1 MLSFHSIGAGAD
13 AAGAAQYYEDL
24 AREDYY
30 TTGGEPPGKWVGK
43 FAQALNLDGQQVQ
56 KGQLIEAFSGFDP
69 ATGKPLAR
77 NAGPAHKP
85 GYDLTF
91 SAPKSV
97 SVIWATAD
105 QATRQAISAAQQKAV
120 EAAIAHAEK
129 IGAFVQRTGHGGIEK
144 IPHGELLVATFEHST
159 SRNGDTQLHTHAIT
173 PNIAANGK
181 TVDFDSRHKME
192 VGAYY
197 RAQLAIALREMGF
210 GIERDRSSFSVS
222 GVPDALTREQSTRSQ
237 EIAEYLDK
245 LGLDANSKAGAAF
258 KMDTRQAKGE
268 VSRAEIFRRAREAAE
283 RHHFDPAAIRSG
295 QEEVKFWNDQEFAA
309 EAFGQ
314 ASTLTAT
321 QLRAVG
327 YVYSQDK
334 DANPETHIQ
343 RMVESGELVELIDT
357 KTGDPRWTSREM
369 LEIERGLGDSAK
381 KLAAVRLEQDDE
393 RLAELSSR
401 HKLSAEQAGAFK
413 HLTASSY
420 AAVQGV
426 AGAGKSRMVSAA
438 RELWEAEGKRVI
450 ATAIAAKAARGLAEG
465 AGIKESSTL
474 DGLLLKLENAAE
486 QLDKNTVIVVDEAG
500 MVGSRKMARL
510 MLAVEQSDAQLK
522 LIGDPRQ
529 LQPIDAGGA
538 FRTMIDQAGAAQINN
553 VQRQQSERDRR
564 IVSDLAEGRTAQAL
578 DAMCEAN
585 MIHAH
590 EDAQAARREVA
601 AQTIADLSIGKS
613 AIVMTGTRREA
624 FQVNQ
629 TARDMARAAGQ
640 ITGPDVSF
648 KNAADDWRHMAK
660 GERVM
665 FTRNDKRLHIDN
677 GMTGTIQ
684 SIEDGKMIVAI
695 DDKGMGD
702 GRVAEINL
710 TDYAHIEHGYAYT
723 THKSQGVTI
732 DRARAIVDEKMLDLA
747 MAYVQASRHREK
759 FELHGTR
766 EQIENLDKLVARQRL
781 KDTSA
786 DHALKNEPPKPGLL
800 AKAAGAKLAA
810 HAAQSVAQAMTA
822 EPAHT
827 RLRPASRTAQH
838 DADLARQAL
847 ASHRMGARLP
857 PRDKIDEALR
867 QGRATFDRDSKGR
880 TYLKMG
886 SWTLAY
892 DLNKSN
898 KVRSHFSTLAGGY
911 VAVVPRKG
919 LAGKLG
925 ATVVLHGRP
934 TVSGKLKVMLDAKPH
949 LEWRRAGVVRTAVTR
964 LRQAAGWGMGVMRQ
978 QKALAELRAQAR
990 GERTEPQATRSPRQ
1004 AVAELQQT
1012 KQSPPLP
1019 RDLSTTEIHAAMRA
1033 GQKLAG
1039 REPGLHGSVA
1049 DGHARHIQALLD
1061 EAATLRERGMS
1072 GHEELTKQAGNEARE
1087 LLEIPGVRDQYRREL
1102 LVQMG
1107 APERLEIDVNL
1118 PQPKPAAPS
1127 RKRGGMEMGG

>member
-105 QATRQAISAAQQKAV
+105 QATRHAISAAQQKAV

-144 IPHGELLVATFEHST
+144 IPHGELLAATFEHSS
-159 SRNGDTQLHTHAIT
+159 SRNGDAQLHTHAIT
-173 PNIAANGK
+173 PNLAANGK

-192 VGAYY
+192 LGAYY
-197 RAQLAIALREMGF
+197 RAQLAAALREMGF
-210 GIERDRSSFSVS
+210 SIERDRSSFAVA

-237 EIAEYLDK
+237 EIAEYLER

-268 VSRAEIFRRAREAAE
+268 VNRAEIFNRARAAAE
-283 RHHFDPAAIRSG
+283 RHDFDPAAIRSG
-295 QEEVKFWNDQEFAA
+295 HPEVKLWNDQEFTA

-321 QLRAVG
+321 QLRAAG

-334 DANPETHIQ
+334 DATPEAHIK
-343 RMVESGELVELIDT
+343 RMIEAGELVELVDT

-369 LEIERGLGDSAK
+369 LEIERGLGDSAR

-413 HLTASSY
+413 HLIASSY

-426 AGAGKSRMVSAA
+426 AGAGKSRMVGAA

-450 ATAIAAKAARGLAEG
+450 AAAIAAKAARGLADG
-465 AGIKESSTL
+465 AGIKESTTL
-474 DGLLLKLENAAE
+474 DALLLKLENEAE

-510 MLAVEQSDAQLK
+510 MLAVEQSGAQLK

-538 FRTMIDQAGAAQINN
+538 FRTMINQAGGAAQINT
-553 VQRQQSERDRR
+553 VQRQQSELDRK
-564 IVSDLAEGRTAQAL
+564 IVTDLSEGRTAQAL
-578 DAMCEAN
+578 DAMREAN

-640 ITGPDVSF
+640 ITGPDVAF
-648 KNAADDWRHMAK
+648 KNAAGDWRHMAQ

-665 FTRNDKRLHIDN
+665 FTQNDKRLHIDN
-677 GMTGTIQ
+677 GMTGTVQ
-684 SIEDGKMIVAI
+684 KIEDGKMTVAL
-695 DDKGMGD
+695 DNKGMAD
-702 GRVAEINL
+702 GRVVEINL
-710 TDYAHIEHGYAYT
+710 SEYAHIEHGYAYT
-723 THKSQGVTI
+723 THKAQGVTV
-732 DRARAIVDEKMLDLA
+732 DRARAIVDEKMLDQA
-747 MAYVQASRHREK
+747 MAYVQASRHRETFK
-759 FELHGTR
+759 MHGTR
-766 EQIENLDKLVARQRL
+766 EQIEDLDKLMARQRL

-786 DHALKNEPPKPGLL
+786 DYSLKNEPPKPGLL
-800 AKAAGAKLAA
+800 AKAAVAAKLAV
-810 HAAQSVAQAMTA
+810 QSVAQAATS
-822 EPAHT
+822 EPSPT
-827 RLRPASRTAQH
+827 RLRPVSLSAQH
-838 DADLARQAL
+838 DAELARQAL

-857 PRDKIDEALR
+857 TRDKIDEALR
-867 QGRATFDRDSKGR
+867 QGRASFDRDSKGR
-880 TYLKMG
+880 IYLKMG

-892 DLNKSN
+892 DLNKSA
-898 KVRSHFSTLAGGY
+898 KVRNHFTTLTGEH
-911 VAVVPRKG
+911 VAVVPRQG
-919 LAGKLG
+919 FAGKLG
-925 ATVVLHGRP
+925 ATVVLQGRP
-934 TVSGKLKVMLDAKPH
+934 TISGKLKGMLDGKQH
-949 LEWRRAGVVRTAVTR
+949 LEWRKAGVVRTAVTR
-964 LRQAAGWGMGVMRQ
+964 LRQAAGWGIGVMRQ
-978 QKALAELRAQAR
+978 QKVLAELRAQAR
-990 GERTEPQATRSPRQ
+990 GERAEPQATRSPRQ
-1004 AVAELQQT
+1004 AVTELQQN
-1012 KQSPPLP
+1012 KPSPQPP
-1019 RDLSTTEIHAAMRA
+1019 RDLSTTEIYAAMRA
-1033 GQKLAG
+1033 GQKLAE

-1049 DGHARHIQALLD
+1049 DGHARHIQALLN
-1061 EAATLRERGMS
+1061 EATALRERGIS
-1072 GHEELTKQAGNEARE
+1072 GHDELTKQAGNEARE
-1087 LLEIPGVRDQYRREL
+1087 LLEIAGVRDQYRREL

-1107 APERLEIDVNL
+1107 APERLEIEVNL
-1118 PQPKPAAPS
+1118 PQPKPTTPS
-1127 RKRGGMEMGG
+1127 RKHGGMEMGS

>member
-1 MLSFHSIGAGAD
+1 MLSFHSINAGAD
-13 AAGAAQYYEDL
+13 AAGAAKYYEDL

-30 TTGGEPPGKWVGK
+30 VAGGEPPGKWVGK
-43 FAQALNLDGQQVQ
+43 FAQALNLDGQRVQ

-69 ATGKPLAR
+69 TTGKSLAR
-77 NAGPAHKP
+77 NAGSMHKP

-97 SVIWATAD
+97 SVIWASAD
-105 QATRQAISAAQQKAV
+105 QATRHAISAAQQKAV

-129 IGAFVQRTGHGGIEK
+129 VGAFVQRAGHGGVEK

-159 SRNGDTQLHTHAIT
+159 SRNGDAQLHTHAIT
-173 PNIAANGK
+173 PNLAANGK

-192 VGAYY
+192 LGAYY
-197 RAQLAIALREMGF
+197 RAQLAAALREMGF
-210 GIERDRSSFSVS
+210 SIERDRSSFSIA
-222 GVPDALTREQSTRSQ
+222 GVPGALLREQSSRSQ

-268 VSRAEIFRRAREAAE
+268 VDRAEIFDRARDAAE
-283 RHHFDPAAIRSG
+283 RHDFDPSAIRSG
-295 QEEVKFWNDQEFAA
+295 QEEVKLWNDQEFAT

-314 ASTLTAT
+314 ASTLTST
-321 QLRAVG
+321 QLRAAG

-334 DANPETHIQ
+334 DADPEAHTQ
-343 RMVESGELVELIDT
+343 RMVESGELVELVDT

-369 LEIERGLGDSAK
+369 LQIERSLGDTAK
-381 KLAAVRLEQDDE
+381 KLSAVRLEQDE
-393 RLAELSSR
+393 ARLAELSQR
-401 HKLSAEQAGAFK
+401 HKLSAEQADAFK
-413 HLTASSY
+413 HMTASSY

-426 AGAGKSRMVSAA
+426 AGAGKSRMVGAA

-450 ATAIAAKAARGLAEG
+450 AAAIAAKAARGLADG

-474 DGLLLKLENAAE
+474 DGLLLKLENEAE
-486 QLDKNTVIVVDEAG
+486 KLDKNTIVVVDEAG

-510 MLAVEQSDAQLK
+510 MLAVEQSGAQLK

-538 FRTMIDQAGAAQINN
+538 FRTMIDQAGAAQINA
-553 VQRQQSERDRR
+553 VQRQQSELDRK

-578 DAMCEAN
+578 DAMHQAK

-590 EDAQAARREVA
+590 EDAEAARREVA
-601 AQTIADLSIGKS
+601 SQTIADLAIGKS

-629 TARDMARAAGQ
+629 LARDMARATGQ
-640 ITGPDVSF
+640 ITGSDVTF
-648 KNAADDWRHMAK
+648 KNAAGDWRHMAQ

-665 FTRNDKRLHIDN
+665 FTQNDKRLKIDN

-684 SIEDGKMIVAI
+684 AIEDGKMTVAL
-695 DDKGMGD
+695 DDKDMGD
-702 GRVAEINL
+702 GRVVEINL
-710 TDYAHIEHGYAYT
+710 ADYAHIEHGYAYT
-723 THKSQGVTI
+723 THKSQGVTV
-732 DRARAIVDEKMLDLA
+732 DRARAIIDEKMLDQA
-747 MAYVQASRHREK
+747 MGYVQASRHREL
-759 FELHGTR
+759 FEMHGTR
-766 EQIENLDKLVARQRL
+766 EQIEDLDKLMARQRL

-786 DHALKNEPPKPGLL
+786 DYALKNEPPKPGIL
-800 AKAAGAKLAA
+800 AKAAAGARLAA
-810 HAAQSVAQAMTA
+810 QNMAQAMTA
-822 EPAHT
+822 APAAT
-827 RLRPASRTAQH
+827 RLQPVSRTVQH

-847 ASHRMGARLP
+847 ASHRLGARLP
-857 PRDKIDEALR
+857 SRDKIDEALR
-867 QGRATFDRDSKGR
+867 QGRASFDRDSKGR
-880 TYLKMG
+880 SYLKLG

-892 DLNKSN
+892 DLNKSA
-898 KVRSHFSTLAGGY
+898 KVRNHFTTLTGKH
-911 VAVVPRKG
+911 VAAVPRKG

-925 ATVVLHGRP
+925 ATVVLQGRP
-934 TVSGKLKVMLDAKPH
+934 TISGKLKGMLDGKQH
-949 LEWRRAGVVRTAVTR
+949 LEWRKAGVVRTAVTR
-964 LRQAAGWGMGVMRQ
+964 LQQAAGWGGGVMRQ

-990 GERTEPQATRSPRQ
+990 GERAGPHPARSPRQ
-1004 AVAELQQT
+1004 AVTELQQS
-1012 KQSPPLP
+1012 KPVQQPS
-1019 RDLSTTEIHAAMRA
+1019 RDLSLPEIHAALRA

-1039 REPGLHGSVA
+1039 REPGLQGSVA
-1049 DGHARHIQALLD
+1049 DGHTRHIQALLN
-1061 EAATLRERGMS
+1061 EAAALRERGMI

-1102 LVQMG
+1102 LAEMG
-1107 APERLEIDVNL
+1107 APERLEIEVKL
-1118 PQPKPAAPS
+1118 PQPKPTTPS
-1127 RKRGGMEMGG
+1127 RKHGGMEMGG

>member
-1 MLSFHSIGAGAD
+1 MLSFHSIDAGAD

-30 TTGGEPPGKWVGK
+30 TAGGEPPGKWVGK

-69 ATGKPLAR
+69 ATGKPIAH

-97 SVIWATAD
+97 SIIWATAD
-105 QATRQAISAAQQKAV
+105 QATRQAISSAQQKAV

-129 IGAFVQRTGHGGIEK
+129 IGAFVQRAGHGGIEK

-159 SRNGDTQLHTHAIT
+159 SRNGDAQLHTHAIT
-173 PNIAANGK
+173 PNLAANGK

-192 VGAYY
+192 LGAYY
-197 RAQLAIALREMGF
+197 RAHLASTLREMGYS
-210 GIERDRSSFSVS
+210 IERDRASFRIT
-222 GVPDALTREQSTRSQ
+222 GVPDALTREQSGRSQ
-237 EIAEYLDK
+237 EIAEYLSKMGIDP
-245 LGLDANSKAGAAF
+245 NSKAGAAF

-268 VSRAEIFRRAREAAE
+268 VDRAEIFSRAREAAG
-283 RHHFDPAAIRSG
+283 RHDFDPAAIRSG
-295 QEEVKFWNDQEFAA
+295 QEELKLWNDQEFTV

-321 QLRAVG
+321 QLRAAG
-327 YVYSQDK
+327 FVYSQDK

-369 LEIERGLGDSAK
+369 LEIERGLGDAAK
-381 KLAAVRLEQDDE
+381 RLSAVRLEQDDE
-393 RLAELSSR
+393 RLAELSQR
-401 HKLSAEQAGAFK
+401 HKLSTEQADAFR
-413 HLTASSY
+413 HLTARSY

-426 AGAGKSRMVSAA
+426 AGAGKSRMVGAA
-438 RELWEAEGKRVI
+438 RELWESQGKRVI
-450 ATAIAAKAARGLAEG
+450 ATAIAAKAARGLADG

-474 DGLLLKLENAAE
+474 DGLLLKLENEAE
-486 QLDKNTVIVVDEAG
+486 KLDKNTIIVLDEAG

-510 MLAVEQSDAQLK
+510 LLAVEQSGAQLK

-538 FRTMIDQAGAAQINN
+538 FRTMISEAGAAQINT
-553 VQRQQSERDRR
+553 VQRQQSAADRR

-578 DAMCEAN
+578 DSMREAN

-590 EDAQAARREVA
+590 EDAEAARREVA
-601 AQTIADLSIGKS
+601 AQTIADLATGKS

-629 TARDMARAAGQ
+629 LARGMARTTGQ

-648 KNAADDWRHMAK
+648 KNAAGDWRHMAQ
-660 GERVM
+660 GERAM
-665 FTRNDKRLHIDN
+665 FTQNDKRLHIDN

-684 SIEDGKMIVAI
+684 KIEDGKMTVAL
-695 DDKGMGD
+695 DEKGMGD
-702 GRVAEINL
+702 GRVVEINL
-710 TDYAHIEHGYAYT
+710 ADYAHIEHGYAYT
-723 THKSQGVTI
+723 THKSQGVTV
-732 DRARAIVDEKMLDLA
+732 DRARALVDEKMLDMA
-747 MAYVQASRHREK
+747 MGYVQASRHREK
-759 FELHGTR
+759 FDLHGTR
-766 EQIENLDKLVARQRL
+766 EQIEDLDKLMARERL

-786 DHALKNEPPKPGLL
+786 DHTLKNEPPKPGLL
-800 AKAAGAKLAA
+800 AKAAAGARLAA
-810 HAAQSVAQAMTA
+810 QNVAQAMTA
-822 EPAHT
+822 EPAAT
-827 RLRPASRTAQH
+827 RLQPVSRTVQH

-847 ASHRMGARLP
+847 TSHRMGARLP
-857 PRDKIDEALR
+857 TREKIDEALR
-867 QGRATFDRDSKGR
+867 QGRASFDRDSKGR

-892 DLNKSN
+892 DLNKST
-898 KVRSHFSTLAGGY
+898 KVRNRFTTLTGEH

-919 LAGKLG
+919 LAGKFG
-925 ATVVLHGRP
+925 ATVVLQGRP
-934 TVSGKLKVMLDAKPH
+934 TISGKLKGMLDGKQH
-949 LEWRRAGVVRTAVTR
+949 LEWRKAGVVRTAVTR
-964 LRQAAGWGMGVMRQ
+964 LRQAAGWGMGVVLQ
-978 QKALAELRAQAR
+978 QKALADLRAQAR
-990 GERTEPQATRSPRQ
+990 GERAGRQPARSPRQ
-1004 AVAELQQT
+1004 AVTELQQS
-1012 KQSPPLP
+1012 KPVQQPS
-1019 RDLSTTEIHAAMRA
+1019 RDLSLQEIHAVMRA

-1039 REPGLHGSVA
+1039 RSPGLHGSVA

-1102 LVQMG
+1102 LAQMG
-1107 APERLEIDVNL
+1107 APERLEIEVNL

>member
-30 TTGGEPPGKWVGK
+30 TAGGEPPGKWIGK
-43 FAQALNLDGQQVQ
+43 FAQALNLGDQQVK
-56 KGQLIEAFSGFDP
+56 KGQLIEEFSGFDP

-77 NAGPAHKP
+77 NAGPMHKP

-105 QATRQAISAAQQKAV
+105 QATRNAISAAQQKAV

-129 IGAFVQRTGHGGIEK
+129 IGAFAQRAGHGGIEK

-159 SRNGDTQLHTHAIT
+159 SRNGDAQLHTHAIT
-173 PNIAANGK
+173 PNLAANGK
-181 TVDFDSRHKME
+181 TVDFDAHHKME
-192 VGAYY
+192 LGAYF
-197 RAQLAIALREMGF
+197 RSQLATALRDLGF
-210 GIERDRSSFSVS
+210 GIERDRSSFAVT
-222 GVPDALTREQSTRSQ
+222 GVPEALTREQSSRSQ
-237 EIAEYLDK
+237 EIAEYMNK

-268 VSRAEIFRRAREAAE
+268 VNRAEIFNRARAAAE
-283 RHHFDPAAIRSG
+283 RHDFDPAAIRG
-295 QEEVKFWNDQEFAA
+295 GHPEVKLWNDQEFTA

-321 QLRAVG
+321 QLRAAG
-327 YVYSQDK
+327 YVYGQDK
-334 DANPETHIQ
+334 EADPEAHIQ
-343 RMVESGELVELIDT
+343 RMVEAGDLVELIDT
-357 KTGDPRWTSREM
+357 QTGDPRWTSREM
-369 LEIERGLGDSAK
+369 LQIERSLGDTAK
-381 KLAAVRLEQDDE
+381 KLSAVRLEQDE
-393 RLAELSSR
+393 ARLAELSQR
-401 HKLSAEQAGAFK
+401 HKLTPEQANAFK
-413 HLTASSY
+413 HVASSSY

-426 AGAGKSRMVSAA
+426 AGAGKSRMVGAA
-438 RELWEAEGKRVI
+438 RELWESEGRRVI

-465 AGIKESSTL
+465 AGIKESPTL
-474 DGLLLKLENAAE
+474 DGLLLKLENDAE
-486 QLDKNTVIVVDEAG
+486 KLDKNTVIVVDEAG
-500 MVGSRKMARL
+500 MVGSRKMASL
-510 MLAVEQSDAQLK
+510 MLAVEQSGAQLK

-538 FRTMIDQAGAAQINN
+538 FRTMIDQAGAAWINT
-553 VQRQQSERDRR
+553 VQRQQSELDRK
-564 IVSDLAEGRTAQAL
+564 IVSNLAEGRTARAL
-578 DAMCEAN
+578 DAMHQAK

-590 EDAQAARREVA
+590 EDAEAARREVA
-601 AQTIADLSIGKS
+601 AQTIADLAIGKS

-629 TARDMARAAGQ
+629 LAREMARATGQ
-640 ITGPDVSF
+640 ITGHDVSF
-648 KNAADDWRHMAK
+648 KNAAGDWRHMAQ

-665 FTRNDKRLHIDN
+665 FTQNNKRLKIDN
-677 GMTGTIQ
+677 GITGTIQ
-684 SIEDGKMIVAI
+684 AIEDGKITVAL

-702 GRVAEINL
+702 GRVVEINL
-710 TDYAHIEHGYAYT
+710 ADYAHIEHGYAYT
-723 THKSQGVTI
+723 THKSQGVTV
-732 DRARAIVDEKMLDLA
+732 DRARATIDEKMLDHA
-747 MAYVQASRHREK
+747 MAYVQASRHRET
-759 FELHGTR
+759 FEMHGTR
-766 EQIENLDKLVARQRL
+766 EQIENLGKLMARERL

-786 DHALKNEPPKPGLL
+786 DHRLKNQPPKPGILTK
-800 AKAAGAKLAA
+800 AAAGAKL
-810 HAAQSVAQAMTA
+810 AAQSVAQAMTG

-857 PRDKIDEALR
+857 TRDKIDEALR
-867 QGRATFDRDSKGR
+867 QGRAMFDRDSKGR
-880 TYLKMG
+880 TYLRMG

-892 DLNKSN
+892 DLNKST
-898 KVRSHFSTLAGGY
+898 KVRNHFSTLAGGH

-934 TVSGKLKVMLDAKPH
+934 TVSGGLKGMLDGKPH
-949 LEWRRAGVVRTAVTR
+949 LEWRKAGVVRTAVTR
-964 LRQAAGWGMGVMRQ
+964 LRQAAGWGMGVMRE
-978 QKALAELRAQAR
+978 QKVLADLRAQAR
-990 GERTEPQATRSPRQ
+990 GDRAEPQATRSPRQ
-1004 AVAELQQT
+1004 AVTELQQN
-1012 KQSPPLP
+1012 KPSPQPP
-1019 RDLSTTEIHAAMRA
+1019 RDLSATEIHAAMRA

-1049 DGHARHIQALLD
+1049 DGHARHIQALLN
-1061 EAATLRERGMS
+1061 EATALRERGIS

-1102 LVQMG
+1102 LAQMG
-1107 APERLEIDVNL
+1107 APERLEIEVKL
-1118 PQPKPAAPS
+1118 PQPKPAGPS
-1127 RKRGGMEMGG
+1127 RKHGSMEMGG

>member
-1 MLSFHSIGAGAD
+1 MLSFHSINAGAD

-30 TTGGEPPGKWVGK
+30 TAGGEPPGKWIGK
-43 FAQALNLDGQQVQ
+43 FAQALNLGDQQVK

-77 NAGPAHKP
+77 NAGPEHKP

-105 QATRQAISAAQQKAV
+105 QATRHAISAAQQKAV

-129 IGAFVQRTGHGGIEK
+129 IGAFVQRAGHGGIEK
-144 IPHGELLVATFEHST
+144 ILHGELLVAAFEHST
-159 SRNGDTQLHTHAIT
+159 SRNGDAQLHTHALT
-173 PNIAANGK
+173 PNLTANGK
-181 TVDFDSRHKME
+181 TVDFDSRYKME
-192 VGAYY
+192 LGAYY
-197 RAQLAIALREMGF
+197 RLQLAAALREMGF
-210 GIERDRSSFSVS
+210 GIERDRSSFAVS
-222 GVPDALTREQSTRSQ
+222 GVPVALSREQSSRSQ
-237 EIAEYLDK
+237 EIAEYLNK
-245 LGLDANSKAGAAF
+245 LGLDANSKAGAAY

-268 VSRAEIFRRAREAAE
+268 VSRAEIFSRAREAAE
-283 RHHFDPAAIRSG
+283 RHDFDPAAIRSG
-295 QEEVKFWNDQEFAA
+295 HPESKLWNDQEFAA
-309 EAFGQ
+309 EVFSQ
-314 ASTLTAT
+314 ASTLTTT
-321 QLRAVG
+321 QLRAAG

-334 DANPETHIQ
+334 AADPEAHIQ
-343 RMVESGELVELIDT
+343 RMVESGELVELVDT

-369 LEIERGLGDSAK
+369 LQIERSLGDTAK
-381 KLAAVRLEQDDE
+381 KLSAVRLEQDE
-393 RLAELSSR
+393 ARLAELSQR
-401 HKLSAEQAGAFK
+401 HKLTPEQANAFK
-413 HLTASSY
+413 HVASSSY

-426 AGAGKSRMVSAA
+426 AGAGKSRMVGAA
-438 RELWEAEGKRVI
+438 RELWESKGRRVI
-450 ATAIAAKAARGLAEG
+450 ATAIAAKAARGLADG

-474 DGLLLKLENAAE
+474 DALLLKLENEAE

-500 MVGSRKMARL
+500 MVGSRKMAHL
-510 MLAVEQSDAQLK
+510 MLAVEQSGAQLK

-538 FRTMIDQAGAAQINN
+538 LRTMINQAGAAQINT
-553 VQRQQSERDRR
+553 VQRQQSELDRK
-564 IVSDLAEGRTAQAL
+564 IVTDLAEGRTAQAL

-640 ITGPDVSF
+640 TTGPDVAF
-648 KNAADDWRHMAK
+648 KNAAGDWRHMAQ

-665 FTRNDKRLHIDN
+665 FTKNDKRLHIDN

-684 SIEDGKMIVAI
+684 KIEDGKMTVAL
-695 DDKGMGD
+695 DNKGMAD
-702 GRVAEINL
+702 GQVVEINL
-710 TDYAHIEHGYAYT
+710 SEYAHIEHGYAYT
-723 THKSQGVTI
+723 THKSQGVTV
-732 DRARAIVDEKMLDLA
+732 DRARAIVDEKMLDQA
-747 MAYVQASRHREK
+747 MAYVQASRHRET
-759 FELHGTR
+759 FEMHGTR
-766 EQIENLDKLVARQRL
+766 EQIEDLDKLMARQRL

-786 DHALKNEPPKPGLL
+786 DYSLKNEPPKPGLL
-800 AKAAGAKLAA
+800 AKAAVAAKLAV
-810 HAAQSVAQAMTA
+810 QSVAQAATP
-822 EPAHT
+822 EPSPA
-827 RLRPASRTAQH
+827 RLRPVSRSAQH
-838 DADLARQAL
+838 DAELARQAL

-857 PRDKIDEALR
+857 TRDKIDEALR
-867 QGRATFDRDSKGR
+867 QGRASFDRDSKGR
-880 TYLKMG
+880 IYLKMG

-892 DLNKSN
+892 DLNKSA
-898 KVRSHFSTLAGGY
+898 KVRNRFTTLTGEH
-911 VAVVPRKG
+911 VAVVPRQG

-925 ATVVLHGRP
+925 ATVVLQGRP
-934 TVSGKLKVMLDAKPH
+934 TISGKLKGMLDGKQH
-949 LEWRRAGVVRTAVTR
+949 LEWRKAGVVRTAVTR

-990 GERTEPQATRSPRQ
+990 GERAEPQATRSPRQ
-1004 AVAELQQT
+1004 AVTELQQN
-1012 KQSPPLP
+1012 KPSPPPP

-1107 APERLEIDVNL
+1107 APERLEIEVNL
-1118 PQPKPAAPS
+1118 PQPKPTTPS
-1127 RKRGGMEMGG
+1127 RKHGGMEMGG

>member
-1 MLSFHSIGAGAD
+1 MLSFHSIDAGGD

-30 TTGGEPPGKWVGK
+30 TSGGEPPGKWIGR
-43 FAQALNLDGQQVQ
+43 FAQALNLDGQKVQ

-105 QATRQAISAAQQKAV
+105 QATRQAISGAQQKAV
-120 EAAIAHAEK
+120 EAAISHAEK
-129 IGAFVQRTGHGGIEK
+129 IGAFVQRAGHGGIEK
-144 IPHGELLVATFEHST
+144 IPHGELLAATFEHST
-159 SRNGDTQLHTHAIT
+159 SRNGDAQLHTHAIT
-173 PNIAANGK
+173 PNLAADGK
-181 TVDFDSRHKME
+181 TIDFDSRHKME
-192 VGAYY
+192 LGAHY
-197 RAQLAIALREMGF
+197 RAQLAAALREMGF
-210 GIERDRSSFSVS
+210 SIELDRSSFKIA
-222 GVPDALTREQSTRSQ
+222 GVPDALTREQSSRSQ

-268 VSRAEIFRRAREAAE
+268 VDRAEIFRHAREAAE
-283 RHHFDPAAIRSG
+283 RHDFDPALIRDASP
-295 QEEVKFWNDQEFAA
+295 EVKLWNDQEFTV

-321 QLRAVG
+321 QLRAAG
-327 YVYSQDK
+327 FVYSQDK
-334 DANPETHIQ
+334 NANPETHIQ
-343 RMVESGELVELIDT
+343 QMVESGELVEMIDT
-357 KTGDPRWTSREM
+357 QTGDSRWTSREM
-369 LEIERGLGDSAK
+369 LEIERGLGDAAK
-381 KLAAVRLEQDDE
+381 KLSAVRLEQDGE
-393 RLAELSSR
+393 RLAELSQR
-401 HKLSAEQAGAFK
+401 HKLSAEQADAFK
-413 HLTASSY
+413 HITASSY

-426 AGAGKSRMVSAA
+426 AGAGKSRMVGAA
-438 RELWEAEGKRVI
+438 RELWEVEGKRVI
-450 ATAIAAKAARGLAEG
+450 ATAVAAKAARGLADG

-474 DGLLLKLENAAE
+474 DGLLIKLENEAE
-486 QLDKNTVIVVDEAG
+486 QLDKNTIIVMDEAG

-510 MLAVEQSDAQLK
+510 MLAVEQSGAQLK

-538 FRTMIDQAGAAQINN
+538 FRTMIDQAGAAQINT
-553 VQRQQSERDRR
+553 VQRQQSEQDRK

-578 DAMCEAN
+578 DAMREAN

-590 EDAQAARREVA
+590 KDAEAARREVA
-601 AQTIADLSIGKS
+601 AQTIADLATGKS

-629 TARDMARAAGQ
+629 LVREMARATGQ
-640 ITGPDVSF
+640 IVGADVSF
-648 KNAADDWRHMAK
+648 KNAAGDWRHMAQ
-660 GERVM
+660 GERAM
-665 FTRNDKRLHIDN
+665 FTKNDKRLRIDN
-677 GMTGTIQ
+677 GMTGTILN
-684 SIEDGKMIVAI
+684 IEDGKMTVAL

-702 GRVAEINL
+702 GRVTEINL
-710 TDYAHIEHGYAYT
+710 ADYAHIEHGYAYT
-723 THKSQGVTI
+723 THKSQGVTV
-732 DRARAIVDEKMLDLA
+732 DRARAIVDEKMLDMA
-747 MAYVQASRHREK
+747 MGYVQASRHREI
-759 FELHGTR
+759 FEMHGTR
-766 EQIENLDKLVARQRL
+766 VQIEDLDKLMARQRL

-786 DHALKNEPPKPGLL
+786 DYKLKDEPPKPGIL
-800 AKAAGAKLAA
+800 AMAAVGAKL
-810 HAAQSVAQAMTA
+810 AAQSVAQAMTA

-857 PRDKIDEALR
+857 ARDKIDEALR

-892 DLNKSN
+892 DLNKSA
-898 KVRSHFSTLAGGY
+898 KVRSHFSTLTGGHI
-911 VAVVPRKG
+911 AVVPRKG

-925 ATVVLHGRP
+925 STVVLHGSP
-934 TVSGKLKVMLDAKPH
+934 TISGKLKGMLDGKQH
-949 LEWRRAGVVRTAVTR
+949 LEWRKAGVVRTAVTR
-964 LRQAAGWGMGVMRQ
+964 LRQAAGWGIGVMRQ

-990 GERTEPQATRSPRQ
+990 GERGGPQATRTPRQ
-1004 AVAELQQT
+1004 AVTELQQH
-1012 KQSPPLP
+1012 KPSMQPP
-1019 RDLSTTEIHAAMRA
+1019 RDLSATEIHAAMSA
-1033 GQKLAG
+1033 GQKLAE

-1061 EAATLRERGMS
+1061 EAAILRERGMS
-1072 GHEELTKQAGNEARE
+1072 GHEELIKQAGNEARE

-1102 LVQMG
+1102 LAQMG
-1107 APERLEIDVNL
+1107 APERLEIEVNL

>member
-1 MLSFHSIGAGAD
+1 MLSFHSIDAGAD
-13 AAGAAQYYEDL
+13 AAGAAKYYEEL

-30 TTGGEPPGKWVGK
+30 TSGGEPPGKWIGR
-43 FAQALNLDGQQVQ
+43 FAQTLNLHGQQVQ
-56 KGQLIEAFSGFDP
+56 KGQLIEAFTGFDP
-69 ATGKPLAR
+69 VTGKPIAR

-129 IGAFVQRTGHGGIEK
+129 IGAFVQRAGHGGIEK
-144 IPHGELLVATFEHST
+144 IPHDALLVATFEHST
-159 SRNGDTQLHTHAIT
+159 SRNGDAQLHTHAIT
-173 PNIAANGK
+173 PNLAANGK

-192 VGAYY
+192 LGAHY
-197 RAQLAIALREMGF
+197 RAQLAAALREMGF
-210 GIERDRSSFSVS
+210 SIERDRTSFSVS
-222 GVPDALTREQSTRSQ
+222 GVPDALTREQSSRSQ
-237 EIAEYLDK
+237 EIAEYLSKMGIDP
-245 LGLDANSKAGAAF
+245 NSKAGAAF

-268 VSRAEIFRRAREAAE
+268 VDRAEIFRRAREAAE
-283 RHHFDPAAIRSG
+283 RHDFDPAAIRSG
-295 QEEVKFWNDQEFAA
+295 REEVKLWNDQEFTV

-321 QLRAVG
+321 QLRAAG

-334 DANPETHIQ
+334 DADPEAHIQ
-343 RMVESGELVELIDT
+343 RMVESGELVELVDT
-357 KTGDPRWTSREM
+357 KTGEPRWTSREM
-369 LEIERGLGDSAK
+369 LQIERSLGDTAK
-381 KLAAVRLEQDDE
+381 KLSAVRLEQDGE
-393 RLAELSSR
+393 RLAELSQR
-401 HKLSAEQAGAFK
+401 HKLSTEQAGAFR
-413 HLTASSY
+413 HLTASNY

-426 AGAGKSRMVSAA
+426 AGAGKSRMVGAA
-438 RELWEAEGKRVI
+438 RELWEVEGKRVI

-486 QLDKNTVIVVDEAG
+486 QLDRNTVIVVDEAG

-510 MLAVEQSDAQLK
+510 MLAVEQSGAQLK

-538 FRTMIDQAGAAQINN
+538 FRTMIDQAGAAQINT
-553 VQRQQSERDRR
+553 VQRQQSELDRK
-564 IVSDLAEGRTAQAL
+564 IVSALAEGRTAQAL
-578 DAMCEAN
+578 DAMREAN

-590 EDAQAARREVA
+590 EDADVARREVA
-601 AQTIADLSIGKS
+601 AQTIADLAIGKS
-613 AIVMTGTRREA
+613 AVVMTGTRREA

-629 TARDMARAAGQ
+629 IARDMARATGQ
-640 ITGPDVSF
+640 ITGGPDVSF
-648 KNAADDWRHMAK
+648 KNAAGDWRHMAQ

-665 FTRNDKRLHIDN
+665 FTQNDKRLHIDN
-677 GMTGTIQ
+677 GMTGTILN
-684 SIEDGKMIVAI
+684 IEDGRMAVAL

-702 GRVAEINL
+702 GRVVEITL
-710 TDYAHIEHGYAYT
+710 ADYAHIEHGYAYT
-723 THKSQGVTI
+723 THKSQGVTV
-732 DRARAIVDEKMLDLA
+732 DRARAIVDEKMLDQA

-786 DHALKNEPPKPGLL
+786 DHKLKNEPPKPGILTK
-800 AKAAGAKLAA
+800 AAAGAKL
-810 HAAQSVAQAMTA
+810 AAQSVAQAMTA

-857 PRDKIDEALR
+857 TRDKIDEALR
-867 QGRATFDRDSKGR
+867 QGRATFDRDSKGS

-898 KVRSHFSTLAGGY
+898 KVRSHFPTLAGGHI
-911 VAVVPRKG
+911 AVVPRKG

-934 TVSGKLKVMLDAKPH
+934 TVSGSLKGMLDGKPH
-949 LEWRRAGVVRTAVTR
+949 LEWRKAGVARTAVTR
-964 LRQAAGWGMGVMRQ
+964 LRQAAGWGVGVVRQ
-978 QKALAELRAQAR
+978 QKALAELRSQAR
-990 GERTEPQATRSPRQ
+990 GERAAPQATRSPHQ
-1004 AVAELQQT
+1004 AVTELQQN
-1012 KQSPPLP
+1012 KPSPQPP
-1019 RDLSTTEIHAAMRA
+1019 RDLSATEIHAALRA

-1039 REPGLHGSVA
+1039 RETGLHGSVA
-1049 DGHARHIQALLD
+1049 DGHARHIQALLN
-1061 EAATLRERGMS
+1061 EATALRERGIS

-1102 LVQMG
+1102 LAQMG
-1107 APERLEIDVNL
+1107 APERLEIEVNL
-1118 PQPKPAAPS
+1118 PQPKPTTPS
-1127 RKRGGMEMGG
+1127 RKQGGMKMGG

>member
-1 MLSFHSIGAGAD
+1 MLSFHSINAGAD

-30 TTGGEPPGKWVGK
+30 TAGGEPPGKWIGK
-43 FAQALNLDGQQVQ
+43 FAQALNLDGQQVK

-69 ATGKPLAR
+69 ATGKSLAR
-77 NAGPAHKP
+77 NAGTTHKP

-97 SVIWATAD
+97 SMIWATAD
-105 QATRQAISAAQQKAV
+105 QATRHAISAAQQKAV

-129 IGAFVQRTGHGGIEK
+129 IGAFVQRAGHGGIEK
-144 IPHGELLVATFEHST
+144 IPHGELLAATFEHSS
-159 SRNGDTQLHTHAIT
+159 SRNGDAQLHTHAIV
-173 PNIAANGK
+173 PNLAANGK
-181 TVDFDSRHKME
+181 TVDLDSRHKME
-192 VGAYY
+192 LGAYY
-197 RAQLAIALREMGF
+197 RTQLATALREMGF
-210 GIERDRSSFSVS
+210 GIERDRSSFSVT

-245 LGLDANSKAGAAF
+245 LGLDANSKAGAAY

-268 VSRAEIFRRAREAAE
+268 VDRAEIFSRAREAAE
-283 RHHFDPAAIRSG
+283 RHDFDPAAIRG
-295 QEEVKFWNDQEFAA
+295 DQPEVKLWNDQEFAA
-309 EAFGQ
+309 EALGQ

-321 QLRAVG
+321 QLRAAG

-334 DANPETHIQ
+334 DANPEAHIQ
-343 RMVESGELVELIDT
+343 RLIDAGELVELIDT
-357 KTGDPRWTSREM
+357 ETGDPRWTSREM
-369 LEIERGLGDSAK
+369 LEIERGLGDAAK
-381 KLAAVRLEQDDE
+381 KLSALRLEQDHE
-393 RLAELSSR
+393 RLAELSQR
-401 HKLSAEQAGAFK
+401 HKLSAEQGDAFK
-413 HLTASSY
+413 YITASSY

-426 AGAGKSRMVSAA
+426 AGAGKSRMVGAA

-450 ATAIAAKAARGLAEG
+450 ATAIAAKAARGLADG

-486 QLDKNTVIVVDEAG
+486 QLDKNTIIVVDEAG

-510 MLAVEQSDAQLK
+510 MLAVEQSGAQLK

-538 FRTMIDQAGAAQINN
+538 FRTMIEQAGAAKINT
-553 VQRQQSERDRR
+553 VQRQNSERDRK
-564 IVSDLAEGRTAQAL
+564 IVSDLAEGHTAQAL
-578 DAMCEAN
+578 DAMRDAK

-590 EDAQAARREVA
+590 EDAQAARRQVT
-601 AQTIADLSIGKS
+601 AQTIADLATGKS

-629 TARDMARAAGQ
+629 FARDMARTTGQ
-640 ITGPDVSF
+640 IVGADISF
-648 KNAADDWRHMAK
+648 KNARGDWRHMAQ

-665 FTRNDKRLHIDN
+665 FTQNDKRLHIDN
-677 GMTGTIQ
+677 GMTGAIQ
-684 SIEDGKMIVAI
+684 KIEDGKMTVAL
-695 DDKGMGD
+695 DEKGMGD
-702 GRVAEINL
+702 GRVVEINL
-710 TDYAHIEHGYAYT
+710 ADYAHIEHGYAYT
-723 THKSQGVTI
+723 THKSQGVTV
-732 DRARAIVDEKMLDLA
+732 DRARALVDEKMLDQA
-747 MAYVQASRHREK
+747 MGYVQASRHREK
-759 FELHGTR
+759 FEMHGTR
-766 EQIENLDKLVARQRL
+766 EQIEDLDKLMARQRL

-786 DHALKNEPPKPGLL
+786 DYKLQNEPPKPGIF
-800 AKAAGAKLAA
+800 AKATVGAKI
-810 HAAQSVAQAMTA
+810 AAQTVAQAMIR
-822 EPAHT
+822 EPAHA
-827 RLRPASRTAQH
+827 RVQPVSRSAQH

-867 QGRATFDRDSKGR
+867 QGRAAFDRDSKGR

-892 DLNKSN
+892 DLNKST
-898 KVRSHFSTLAGGY
+898 KVRNHFTTLTGEH

-925 ATVVLHGRP
+925 ATVVLQGRP
-934 TVSGKLKVMLDAKPH
+934 TISGKLKGMLDGKQH
-949 LEWRRAGVVRTAVTR
+949 LEWRKAGVVRTAVTR

-978 QKALAELRAQAR
+978 QKTLADLREQAR
-990 GERTEPQATRSPRQ
+990 GERAGLQPVRSPRQ
-1004 AVAELQQT
+1004 AVNQLQQS
-1012 KQSPPLP
+1012 KPVQQSPRNLSLP
-1019 RDLSTTEIHAAMRA
+1019 EIHAALRA

-1039 REPGLHGSVA
+1039 REAGVQGSVA

-1061 EAATLRERGMS
+1061 EAGALRERGMS
-1072 GHEELTKQAGNEARE
+1072 GHEELARQAGNEAGE

-1102 LVQMG
+1102 LAKMG
-1107 APERLEIDVNL
+1107 APERLEIEVNL